1 MTSALETIRYHSG
14 IAGEEVADMV
24 DSLERE
30 VSSLREQVERLTK
43 ERDIKEH
50 CITQFELEDLRMKE
64 QVERLTKENGRL
76 RNALIGLVGSD
87 SREEL
92 QSMELAMRIFPA
104 SDADVVAS
112 VNAIHALLETMQED
126 KP

>member
-1 MTSALETIRYHSG
+1 MENEI
-14 IAGEEVADMV
+14 I
-24 DSLERE
+24 
-30 VSSLREQVERLTK
+30 SLREQVEK
-43 ERDIKEH
+43 
-50 CITQFELEDLRMKE
+50 
-64 QVERLTKENGRL
+64 LTKENGRL

-126 KP
+126 TP

>member
-1 MTSALETIRYHSG
+1 MKASKNAHNWHCEAHDTYG
-14 IAGEEVADMV
+14 WVGEECRKCPVAP
-24 DSLERE
+24 SETTA
-30 VSSLREQVERLTK
+30 LREQVEK
-43 ERDIKEH
+43 
-50 CITQFELEDLRMKE
+50 
-64 QVERLTKENGRL
+64 LTKENGRL

>member
-14 IAGEEVADMV
+14 IAGEEVADMI

-30 VSSLREQVERLTK
+30 TTILR
-43 ERDIKEH
+43 
-50 CITQFELEDLRMKE
+50 E

>member
-1 MTSALETIRYHSG
+1 MSNVEQWEHDEQRAMENEITALR
-14 IAGEEVADMV
+14 
-24 DSLERE
+24 
-30 VSSLREQVERLTK
+30 
-43 ERDIKEH
+43 
-50 CITQFELEDLRMKE
+50 E